1 MVRFRSWTEWRLG
14 GRARNAVAHGG
25 VQAEVGAL
33 GGAQV
38 GALGDGFDREGGLSA
53 EPRRD
58 LKFAWIALAA

>member
-1 MVRFRSWTEWRLG
+1 M
-14 GRARNAVAHGG
+14 AHGG

-58 LKFAWIALAA
+58 LKLAWIALAARHQVTVLPRLALGVSKTR